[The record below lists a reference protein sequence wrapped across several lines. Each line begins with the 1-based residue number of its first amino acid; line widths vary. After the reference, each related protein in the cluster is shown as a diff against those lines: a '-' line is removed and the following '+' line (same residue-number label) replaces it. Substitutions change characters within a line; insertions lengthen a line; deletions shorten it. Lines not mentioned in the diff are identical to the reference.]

1 MSGEREAEPRGGGG
15 VRPVMKMTSR
25 LGRAGAAILLVL
37 SAGWPVVPLLSP
49 AAFLLT
55 IEEAQARAGS
65 SGGYSRPSLRTPS
78 PSRPSSG
85 GYQRPPA
92 SAAAGIGLPGSDS
105 DQALSRRGSAEA
117 LQRYRSQSA
126 PPSAW
131 GEASRRPSPNAD
143 GEPAWGG
150 RRGWVPPPYA
160 GQSPNMGGMGN
171 ALLMWFL
178 LDTFTRPGRA
188 EYFHNHQDDPTYQ
201 SWRRDA
207 ERRAQDDPELRSKL
221 AGLDTELARRGD
233 QPRDPNAPPPEVPPR
248 RGGSGLALVAVAILA
263 AGLLLM
269 WRARRKMKP
278 SGDGSAFD
286 LAARMARQKLGGE
299 PPRASPYR
307 LGMTLDLDPTP
318 FVLAG
323 AATKVRAPAGG
334 LTSVAA
340 LGRLA
345 SGAIVLDRLYLPQ
358 DQGFFQLSGAS
369 ECRFFSAIDHFV
381 PANADEWAFWLDSAE
396 GLIGW
401 PSFET
406 KDGKVYG
413 RLWQPGDRRV
423 EPQHFAEQ
431 LTTLDGVSVRQLT
444 TMLYAAP
451 TGVPAPAPETEY
463 VLVAAVEAAGQ
474 AWVEV
479 LAGIDVNA
487 ASLSLPS
494 RR

>member
-1 MSGEREAEPRGGGG
+1 
-15 VRPVMKMTSR
+15 MKMTSR
-25 LGRAGAAILLVL
+25 LGRAGAAILVML

-55 IEEAQARAGS
+55 TEEAQARAGS

-78 PSRPSSG
+78 PSRPSTG
-85 GYQRPPA
+85 GYRRPPA
-92 SAAAGIGLPGSDS
+92 SAAAAGMAWPGSDS

-117 LQRYRSQSA
+117 LQRYRAQSVPPPA
-126 PPSAW
+126 PPATTAPAW
-131 GEASRRPSPNAD
+131 GE
-143 GEPAWGG
+143 
-150 RRGWVPPPYA
+150 RRGWVPPSYA
-160 GQSPNMGGMGN
+160 GPSSSMGGVGN

-178 LDTFTRPGRA
+178 LDTLTRPGRA
-188 EYFHNHQDDPTYQ
+188 EYFHNHQDDPAYQ

-207 ERRAQDDPELRSKL
+207 EQRARDDPELRSKL

-248 RGGSGLALVAVAILA
+248 RGGSGFALVAVAILA
-263 AGLLLM
+263 AGFFLM

-278 SGDGSAFD
+278 TGDGSALD

-299 PPRASPYR
+299 PQRDTPYR

-323 AATKVRAPAGG
+323 SATKVRAPAGG

-340 LGRLA
+340 LGRLT
-345 SGAIVLDRLYLPQ
+345 SGAIVFDRLYLPQ

-369 ECRFFSAIDHFV
+369 ECRFFSSIDHFV
-381 PANADEWAFWLDSAE
+381 PANADEWAFWLDNAE

-423 EPQHFAEQ
+423 EPPRFTEQ
-431 LTTLDGVSVRQLT
+431 LTTLDGASVRQLT
-444 TMLYAAP
+444 ATLYAAP